1 MNITHILRLIFI
13 NPGMLL
19 RLARPRM
26 IKKAWGVLAGNSWNL
41 QKFIKMSDEFYF
53 RQEQFN
59 KNNLPEIVYHLIS
72 RYKLP
77 VLPENT
83 NPALPDSD
91 EIALWID
98 DLKRLSQS
106 VSRPGDGIKISIII
120 PVYNRIRFTVACLH
134 SIFACAGRNDY
145 EIIIADDNSA
155 DQTSAVFEN
164 NFFGVRY
171 LRNAKNLGFLNN
183 CNIAAKNATGQ
194 YIVFLN
200 NDTVV
205 CPGWLDELVKT
216 FDENDSIGLAGSKLV
231 YPSGTLQ
238 EAGGIVF
245 EDGSSWNYGRYSN
258 LLLPQF
264 NYMRDVDYC
273 SGASVAIRAQLWKK
287 LGGFDE
293 KFAPAYYEDTDLAF
307 QVRAAGYRVVYQPA
321 SEVVHFEG
329 ITHGKSEDSVM
340 KKYLAVNKE
349 KFLEKWKSVLAR
361 CGTCNPE
368 SLPADRSVKG
378 RILII
383 DALGPAADKG
393 SVLMDACDYMKMIK
407 KSGFHITCVQEN
419 LMIFDEY
426 IKDLQ
431 RIGVEC
437 VYPPFTGSLK
447 NAVARYAP
455 EADIVMLGIGRAANL
470 ADYVKRHAPRS
481 RIILDIEDLLKVTAS
496 GH

>member
-1 MNITHILRLIFI
+1 M
-13 NPGMLL
+13 
-19 RLARPRM
+19 
-26 IKKAWGVLAGNSWNL
+26 
-41 QKFIKMSDEFYF
+41 
-53 RQEQFN
+53 
-59 KNNLPEIVYHLIS
+59 
-72 RYKLP
+72 
-77 VLPENT
+77 
-83 NPALPDSD
+83 
-91 EIALWID
+91 
-98 DLKRLSQS
+98 
-106 VSRPGDGIKISIII
+106 II
-120 PVYNRIRFTVACLH
+120 PRIRL
-134 SIFACAGRNDY
+134 
-145 EIIIADDNSA
+145 
-155 DQTSAVFEN
+155 SAVFEN

-194 YIVFLN
+194 YIIFLN

-273 SGASVAIRAQLWKK
+273 SGASMAIRAQLWKK
-287 LGGFDE
+287 LGGFDA

-361 CGTCNPE
+361 YGVCNPE

-393 SVLMDACDYMKMIK
+393 SGSRMDA
-407 KSGFHITCVQEN
+407 HHE
-419 LMIFDEY
+419 
-426 IKDLQ
+426 
-431 RIGVEC
+431 
-437 VYPPFTGSLK
+437 
-447 NAVARYAP
+447 
-455 EADIVMLGIGRAANL
+455 
-470 ADYVKRHAPRS
+470 HPR
-481 RIILDIEDLLKVTAS
+481 LYEDD
-496 GH
+496 